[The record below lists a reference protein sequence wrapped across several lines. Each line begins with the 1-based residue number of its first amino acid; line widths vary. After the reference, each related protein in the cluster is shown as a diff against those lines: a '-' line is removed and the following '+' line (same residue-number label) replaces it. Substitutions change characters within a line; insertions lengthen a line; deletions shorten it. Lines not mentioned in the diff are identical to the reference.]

1 MNKIRRLAAVLL
13 AIAMIMTF
21 TPLYGAAGGVS
32 YAEDE
37 SPAAGQEAEDPE
49 KIQDKETQEI
59 LVTDEEKT
67 PAETAGQAG
76 DGGNSV
82 NEEPKAETPE
92 GETGEKEPVK
102 KQMTLRKM
110 DGGNGDDE
118 EDDPWELFGLDG
130 PDAVYDDGENVV
142 YSITDPAAL
151 EVEGVTHYEAFVG
164 IPQSWEPIGDDVFT
178 YDTAEKSKV
187 TVHGDKI
194 AGHYPDPED
203 APEKIAVQ
211 IKGLGANEEI
221 RMMAWTMVDFRYS
234 VEDYDLQ
241 GDCDVLP
248 RWDGTFDGRRKVHIK
263 NQENPDGYDEEFFIT
278 DVEPVERADLLED
291 FHKESDEEGN
301 YWWYYRAGNSTG
313 TVTFR
318 ITYEDLE
325 ENSHTYTADL
335 NICGD
340 VYESNLWSDG
350 NVYEALPGGEIK
362 LNASATHKYMDGD
375 QERETDEGLE
385 FTWSIAEGEEHAQIV
400 VDKNDPSKAR
410 LVFNEPEDEEE
421 FVNWGV
427 TVRMAVT
434 DTKDPDDPAGEKSSQ
449 EGGYACH
456 SEFYSIYPGDL
467 NPVLDVGQSIENQK
481 FELRHYKYGGGEGYN
496 KDCYKTEEIEWI
508 KWDFDENALTIKDA
522 DGNVIKND
530 EEIENVDTF
539 TLTRTDEWSF
549 NARLEVGY
557 HDEYDDRHTA
567 VNIDY
572 WFFDRHYDIWFE
584 DHDVNVYDDGEWTI
598 SLSTNEGMNYDALDV
613 DFTFKGYRYDEA
625 EDEDIEVPVPEDC
638 RRINEDGM
646 SVTFFG
652 PAMKD
657 ARIDRIWVEAKL
669 YYGEKDLEKEADCN
683 VMLDD
688 SCTTHGRDH
697 LWLSGVPEYKDCT
710 SKGSMKQ
717 MCWHCH
723 ERRIVEVG
731 PKGHKGKKIAAKA
744 STASKEGNILYYKCN
759 DCGKCFTDANCTKE
773 ISADLVIIPR
783 GTVISKL
790 AAQSKG
796 FTVTIKKPTGTYLK
810 HTTGYEVMYALNSGF
825 TSGKKTVVIAK
836 NSTVTYKVTKLTAKK
851 KYYVRVRTY
860 RTINGKKYYSPWSP
874 AKAVTTK

>member
-1 MNKIRRLAAVLL
+1 M
-13 AIAMIMTF
+13 
-21 TPLYGAAGGVS
+21 
-32 YAEDE
+32 
-37 SPAAGQEAEDPE
+37 
-49 KIQDKETQEI
+49 
-59 LVTDEEKT
+59 
-67 PAETAGQAG
+67 
-76 DGGNSV
+76 
-82 NEEPKAETPE
+82 
-92 GETGEKEPVK
+92 
-102 KQMTLRKM
+102 
-110 DGGNGDDE
+110 
-118 EDDPWELFGLDG
+118 
-130 PDAVYDDGENVV
+130 
-142 YSITDPAAL
+142 
-151 EVEGVTHYEAFVG
+151 
-164 IPQSWEPIGDDVFT
+164 
-178 YDTAEKSKV
+178 

-194 AGHYPDPED
+194 AGHYTNPED
-203 APEKIAVQ
+203 APERIAVQ
-211 IKGLGANEEI
+211 IKGLDANEEI
-221 RMMAWTMVDFRYS
+221 RMTAWTMVDFRYS

-241 GDCDVLP
+241 GGCDVLP
-248 RWDGTFDGRRKVHIK
+248 GWDGTFDGRRNVYIE
-263 NQENPDGYDEEFFIT
+263 NQENPDGYDEDFFIT
-278 DVEPVERADLLED
+278 DVEAVERADLLED
-291 FHKESDEEGN
+291 FHRESDEEGN

-340 VYESNLWSDG
+340 IYESNLWSDG

-375 QERETDEGLE
+375 QECQTDEGLE
-385 FTWSIAEGEEHAQIV
+385 FTWSIDEGEEHAQIV

-421 FVNWGV
+421 FANWGV
-427 TVRMAVT
+427 KVRMAVT
-434 DTKDPDDPAGEKSSQ
+434 DTKDPDDPTGEKSSQ
-449 EGGYACH
+449 ERRYACY

-508 KWDFDENALTIKDA
+508 KWDFDDNALTVKDA
-522 DGNVIKND
+522 GGTEILPGVENEGLDTFAFTRKGEWGFSADLVAGYED
-530 EEIENVDTF
+530 EEGREQTTNT
-539 TLTRTDEWSF
+539 
-549 NARLEVGY
+549 N
-557 HDEYDDRHTA
+557 
-567 VNIDY
+567 Y
-572 WFFDRHYDIWFE
+572 WFFDRQYDIWFE

-598 SLSTNEGMNYDALDV
+598 SLSTNEGMNYGALDV
-613 DFTFKGYRYDEA
+613 KYSLKCYGYDE
-625 EDEDIEVPVPEDC
+625 ETEEEKEIPDPPEDC
-638 RRINEDGM
+638 WSIARDGM

-652 PAMKD
+652 RKMAD
-657 ARIDRIWVEAKL
+657 AGIDRIWVDADL
-669 YYGEKDLEKEADCN
+669 YYGEKDLGKHADCN
-683 VMLDD
+683 VELDD
-688 SCTTHGRDH
+688 SCTTHGREH

-723 ERRIVEVG
+723 ERRIVEVD
-731 PKGHKGKKIAAKA
+731 PKGHKAKKIEAKA
-744 STASKEGNILYYKCN
+744 SNASKEGNILYYKCN
-759 DCGKCFTDANCTKE
+759 DCGKCFTDAKCTKA

-860 RTINGKKYYSPWSP
+860 RTISGKKYYSPWSP